1 MSPQLTS
8 TTIITVSSW
17 YCLTIYLLG
26 HGCSSAGL
34 GTSGTAVSIMSQNSD
49 GYSEAFTVS

>member
-8 TTIITVSSW
+8 TTIITASSW